1 MSNEEE
7 ETIELKE
14 TFEKPRKKM
23 SDKQLE
29 NLAKGRAART
39 KKVELSVEEK
49 QNKRLEDRFD
59 KLVAMFEKVQMPAP
73 EVQEKV
79 KARRAK
85 PPPPPPPSS
94 DSEDEPPPP
103 KPKRIEKKRP
113 EVVVAPTR
121 QVMFSFR

>member
-79 KARRAK
+79 KARRATQ
-85 PPPPPPPSS
+85 SS
-94 DSEDEPPPP
+94 ESEDEPPPP

-113 EVVVAPTR
+113 DVVVAPTR
-121 QVMFSFR
+121 QIMFSFR

>member
-1 MSNEEE
+1 MPNEEE

-59 KLVAMFEKVQMPAP
+59 KLVAMFEKVQLPAP

-85 PPPPPPPSS
+85 PPPQTS

>member
-1 MSNEEE
+1 MPNEEE

-59 KLVAMFEKVQMPAP
+59 KLVAMFEKVQLPAP

-85 PPPPPPPSS
+85 PPPHARSRARFANS
-94 DSEDEPPPP
+94 IFW
-103 KPKRIEKKRP
+103 RRRARARAC
-113 EVVVAPTR
+113 VG
-121 QVMFSFR
+121 